1 MESDLFHNFVLYT
14 KLKMRY
20 KLNLLIFLVI
30 FCSNSSAQT
39 KYDFPQFGKETGRF
53 FSMPARWD
61 AFDWGTLG
69 VLTGLTAVLM
79 QAEFPVRDVK
89 FIDRAFYYSPE
100 AVGGRMYGELYTP
113 LIIFGGYAGYSLI
126 TGDHKARKIG
136 FEIGQAC
143 LYAGGIVIAM
153 KTIFG
158 RARPYMNEGKT
169 SFHFFSGLFDDD
181 HHSFPSG
188 HTTEAF
194 TMSTVL
200 SLNAHSTFLKVLAYL
215 PAFFTPFS
223 RAYQGFHW
231 MSDCLFGAG
240 LGYFIGKWV
249 VDLHNKNEAAA
260 SASSST
266 HSIGSQMPV
275 IYPISFS
282 YRF

>member
-1 MESDLFHNFVLYT
+1 MRYLCENKNIIYSR
-14 KLKMRY
+14 MRY
-20 KLNLLIFLVI
+20 KFRFLLLIIF
-30 FCSNSSAQT
+30 FCSNSTAQT
-39 KYDFPQFGKETGRF
+39 KYDFPQFGRETGSF
-53 FSMPARWD
+53 FSMPAKWD

-89 FIDRAFYYSPE
+89 FIDRSFYYSPP

-113 LIIFGGYAGYSLI
+113 FALFAGYAGYSLI

-136 FEIGQAC
+136 FELGQAC
-143 LYAGGIVIAM
+143 LYAGSIVIAM
-153 KTIFG
+153 KTIIG
-158 RARPYMNEGKT
+158 RARPYKNEGKT

-200 SLNAHSTFLKVLAYL
+200 SLNAHSIWLKILAYV
-215 PAFFTPFS
+215 PAFFTPAS

-240 LGYFIGKWV
+240 LGYIIGKWV
-249 VDLHNKNEAAA
+249 VDLHGKNEAAA
-260 SASSST
+260 AASPSSA
-266 HSIGSQMPV
+266 HPRGSQLPV
-275 IYPISFS
+275 IYPITFD
-282 YRF
+282 YHF